1 MATQYIYLLHVVA
14 PDGIAQQ
21 LSALSYQLCPDVG
34 ENNVG
39 LPLNASGDD
48 AAASHFGFS
57 APVTQAHI
65 DALFGAGLGVT
76 PGVKWART
84 NRSGVLEKR
93 WDNETPEAVQYS
105 FADLLAECGLKL
117 RVVNVE
123 I

>member
-21 LSALSYQLCPDVG
+21 LSALSYQFCPDVG

-84 NRSGVLEKR
+84 NRSGVLE
-93 WDNETPEAVQYS
+93 
-105 FADLLAECGLKL
+105 
-117 RVVNVE
+117 
-123 I
+123 